1 MNRIGLITLA
11 FITFVSA
18 IGADTESSLPE
29 HLGIVWPFDGT
40 YRLVSRFQVADS
52 TTVTAPDIFG
62 IATFEKGHRST
73 IISWRDQNGM
83 VFASSIIA
91 KFTLTDSA
99 YSETIL
105 FGSTH
110 NEIAGQPIKYNFEG
124 QSGSSPVKRD
134 GSKLTFKL
142 PLGAPVL
149 TFDGDK
155 LISTVEKVSIDAWER
170 IK

>member
-1 MNRIGLITLA
+1 MEENMYKKYWTILILFLIA
-11 FITFVSA
+11 AVCSA
-18 IGADTESSLPE
+18 YSEDAAKSAPNI
-29 HLGIVWPFDGT
+29 DGT

-52 TTVTAPDIFG
+52 STVTAPDIFG
-62 IATFEKGHRST
+62 MATFEKGHRST

-91 KFTLTDSA
+91 KFTFTDSS

-124 QSGSSPVKRD
+124 QSGSSPVKRA

-155 LISTVEKVSIDAWER
+155 LISTVEKVSIDTWER